1 MASITTLHISDFPS
15 EGRKLS
21 WLAHCSS
28 DRTVWVFAT
37 VYAGFNLLCVCT
49 MCVVCVRWY
58 QCGFEPY
65 VASHFTG
72 VCKKVLVLRTVC
84 VRIYVHVCELM

>member
-1 MASITTLHISDFPS
+1 MIEQSGFLLLCMLVSMLC
-15 EGRKLS
+15 LS
-21 WLAHCSS
+21 
-28 DRTVWVFAT
+28 
-37 VYAGFNLLCVCT
+37 CVCT
-49 MCVVCVRWY
+49 MCVRWY